1 MMCCMSAPVEADAA
15 VMSHCYRHPD
25 RETGLACSNC
35 GRPICTECMT
45 QTPVGQRCP
54 ECMGG
59 QKQRVLRPASMASGR
74 GPVTIGIMI
83 ACIAVYLGY
92 APGLGS
98 GLFGRSSPLLNKIA
112 LDGPDVVAG
121 DWYRIVTSAFAHQG
135 LLHIGFN
142 MYVLYVIGT
151 AVEMRYGS
159 IRYALLYVVALL
171 GGSAGVLLLSFDVRT
186 VGASGAIF
194 GVLAAMVV
202 VEARNGLGFA
212 GPAGRLLIINLFL
225 TFVLSNVSAGGHL
238 GGLVA
243 GAAAGWAFEEWP
255 RRGLWPSARA
265 GAALGGIAAVCVA
278 LIVWTVQRKA
288 GIV

>member
-1 MMCCMSAPVEADAA
+1 MSAPVEADAA

-54 ECMGG
+54 ECMGA
-59 QKQRVLRPASMASGR
+59 QKQRVLRPASMASAR
-74 GPVTIGIMI
+74 GPVTIAIMI
-83 ACIAVYLGY
+83 ACIAVFLGY

-98 GLFGRSSPLLNKIA
+98 GVFGGGGAHLNRIG
-112 LDGPDVVAG
+112 LDGPDVAAG

-135 LLHIGFN
+135 LIHIAFN

-151 AVEMRYGS
+151 AVETRYGS

-171 GGSAGVLLLSFDVRT
+171 GGSAGVLLLSFNALT

-194 GVLAAMVV
+194 GVLGAMVV
-202 VEARNGLGFA
+202 VEARNGLGFT
-212 GPAGRLLIINLFL
+212 GPAGRLLVINLFL

-238 GGLVA
+238 GGLAA
-243 GAAAGWAFEEWP
+243 GAAAGWALEEWP
-255 RRGLWPSARA
+255 RRGLWPSGRA

-278 LIVWTVQRKA
+278 LIVWTVRRKA
-288 GIV
+288 GIA

>member
-1 MMCCMSAPVEADAA
+1 MSAPVEADAA

-59 QKQRVLRPASMASGR
+59 QKQRVLRPASMASAR
-74 GPVTIGIMI
+74 GPVTIAIMV
-83 ACIAVYLGY
+83 ACIAVFLGY
-92 APGLGS
+92 APGVSS
-98 GLFGRSSPLLNKIA
+98 GIFGGRSAALDRIS
-112 LDGPDVVAG
+112 LDGPDLAAG
-121 DWYRIVTSAFAHQG
+121 DWYRVVTSAFAHEG
-135 LLHIGFN
+135 LLHIAFN
-142 MYVLYVIGT
+142 MWVLYVIGT
-151 AVEMRYGS
+151 AVENRYGS
-159 IRYALLYVVALL
+159 IRYGLLYVVSLL
-171 GGSAGVLLLSFDVRT
+171 GGSVGALLLSYNVYT

-194 GVLAAMVV
+194 GVLGAMVV
-202 VEARNGLGFA
+202 VEARNGLGFG

-225 TFVLSNVSAGGHL
+225 TFTLSGISVGGHF

-243 GAAAGWAFEEWP
+243 GAAAGWVLEEWP

-288 GIV
+288 GLA